1 MINPGNKEGRTGV
14 SGRDLAIPVA
24 ANRKERRKRVL
35 KVSVILAHP
44 RRGSF
49 NHAIA
54 ETVVAELCRNG
65 HSVSFHDLHRE
76 GFDPVLTGAELS
88 SKAVLPPLVAVHCEE
103 IAAADGI
110 VIVHPNWWGQPP
122 AVLTGWVDRVL
133 RPGVAYRFLEGDNG
147 EGIPRGLLKARVA
160 IVFNTSNT
168 APAREEEVFGDPLDA
183 IWKKCVFDLCGVKK
197 VHRTVFSVVVTSRKE
212 QRSEW
217 LSEVRATV
225 GRHFPAGA
233 ASHRS

>member
-1 MINPGNKEGRTGV
+1 
-14 SGRDLAIPVA
+14 LAARVA
-24 ANRKERRKRVL
+24 ANRKASRKRVL

-54 ETVVAELCRNG
+54 ETAAAELRRKG
-65 HSVSFHDLHRE
+65 HSVRFHDLHQE
-76 GFDPVLTGAELS
+76 GFDPVLVAAELP
-88 SKAVLPPLVAVHCEE
+88 SKAVLPPAVAAHCEE

-133 RPGVAYRFLEGDNG
+133 RPGVAYRFVEGDKG
-147 EGIPRGLLKARVA
+147 GGMPCGLLKARVA
-160 IVFNTSNT
+160 LVFNTSNT

-183 IWKKCVFDLCGVKK
+183 IWKKCVFDLCGVKE
-197 VHRTVFSVVVTSRKE
+197 VHRTVFSVVVTSTKE

-225 GRHFPAGA
+225 ARHFPSEPDAR
-233 ASHRS
+233 RS